1 MRKSNIK
8 VNNKDYRVNGYR
20 AETEN
25 VIPTEISDIAP
36 ETPTID
42 GTYTL
47 KAVVLNG
54 TPTYQWVLENV

>member
-1 MRKSNIK
+1 MRKAK
-8 VNNKDYRVNGYR
+8 VEGLDLYGSQV
-20 AETEN
+20 ETEN

-42 GTYTL
+42 GTYVL
-47 KAVVLNG
+47 KVVVLNG